1 MPLKGKKNIPAAKIK
16 IHLPEGVSLLPIPLG
31 FLSR

>member
-1 MPLKGKKNIPAAKIK
+1 MPLKGKKKIPAAKIK
-16 IHLPEGVSLLPIPLG
+16 IQPPEGFSLLPILLG